1 MKKTIEELNELM
13 DNVMKRNMEITF
25 GDLSAMVDD
34 DGEIKLILQ
43 DFMKMYDL
51 SKKLLVE
58 FGEEMDNMNKKLDL
72 LLERTE
78 K

>member
-25 GDLSAMVDD
+25 GDLSAMADD

-58 FGEEMDNMNKKLDL
+58 FGEGMDNMNKKLDL